1 MKRIDAPKPRA
12 KTPAA
17 PSLLSAVA
25 AELARLLHVADPRNL
40 KPGELIRTVN
50 STPLGQVLDDRK
62 LRAHRE
68 RAGVRISDAD
78 GKRLDLL
85 RYAAWLAHERHAA
98 ARSIPQGE
106 NDPAAAYTAKRERE
120 RARNASASESGRD
133 IGELPRIADPKR
145 RARALIDPEF
155 YCTTYFPRR
164 FTRALSDD
172 QRASIKELAR
182 VIEEGGTKAYAA
194 PRGDGKTTRAE
205 VMTIWAVLKGKR
217 RFAAFIGATRSAAD
231 ESLQSIRGEFETNE
245 LLLDDFPEVCFP
257 IWQLEGIYNRCKGQ
271 LYRGQPTRMKWSG
284 DLLVLPTIEGSPAS
298 GAAICCRG
306 ITGRVRGMKY
316 RRADGETVRPDIA
329 IVDDPQTERSANSPQ
344 QCRRRLDTITGAILG
359 LAGPGQSIACF
370 VPCTVIVKD
379 DLADQILNPMTQPAF
394 QGVRTKLVYAWA
406 TNEKL
411 WEDYSDLRRAGQRDG
426 SLAATN
432 KFYKQ
437 NRKAMDAGARVAW
450 AERFDADAGELSAIQ
465 HAMNLR
471 IDRAATFDAE
481 YQNEPRDP
489 AADDERLPT
498 TAAIEQK
505 LSGLPRAKV
514 HLASTV
520 LTAFID
526 VQQRLL
532 YWGGAAWSPQFTGGL
547 IDYGA
552 WPDQGRANFQ
562 YRDTYHTIQKKYPA
576 AGITGAI
583 RSALDALID
592 ELVKREFVR
601 EDGAPFRIQK
611 ILIDSGNWADV
622 VYQCCRESPHAAL
635 LVPSKGMGIKC
646 DRAPISE
653 WKRHEGQIIGEDW
666 MLGRVEN
673 KRSVR
678 LLTYDTNVWKTRLY
692 RGLATAAGDRG
703 CITLPGEKQHPP
715 DHSMLSAHLTSETR
729 DKTFGRGRTVFV
741 YKLRPEKPDNHLL
754 DVFVG
759 NLVAASLLGC
769 RVVGNPVPKP
779 KPRTRPRVAPLNC

>member
-1 MKRIDAPKPRA
+1 MPKKKKKAASSKRTRSPPSDRPPAPRGN
-12 KTPAA
+12 AA
-17 PSLLSAVA
+17 Q
-25 AELARLLHVADPRNL
+25 LA
-40 KPGELIRTVN
+40 
-50 STPLGQVLDDRK
+50 LD
-62 LRAHRE
+62 
-68 RAGVRISDAD
+68 
-78 GKRLDLL
+78 
-85 RYAAWLAHERHAA
+85 YAARKER
-98 ARSIPQGE
+98 S
-106 NDPAAAYTAKRERE
+106 REQQAE
-120 RARNASASESGRD
+120 QSKQGRD
-133 IGELPRIADPKR
+133 IGELPPIADPKR
-145 RARALIDPEF
+145 RARALADAEF
-155 YCTTYFPRR
+155 FCTTYFPRR
-164 FTRALSDD
+164 FTRALSAD

-182 VIEEGGTKAYAA
+182 VINEGGTKAYAA

-231 ESLQSIRGEFETNE
+231 ESLQSIKGEFETNE
-245 LLLDDFPEVCFP
+245 LLLADFPEVCFP

-271 LYRGQPTRMKWSG
+271 LYHCQPTRLKWSG
-284 DLLVLPTIEGSPAS
+284 DLLVLPTIEGSAAS

-359 LAGPGQSIACF
+359 LAGPGESIACF

-379 DLADQILNPMTQPAF
+379 DLADQILNDTTQPAF
-394 QGVRTKLVYAWA
+394 QGVRTKLVYAWPTA
-406 TNEKL
+406 DKL
-411 WEDYSDLRRAGQRDG
+411 WEEYADLRRAGQRDG
-426 SLAATN
+426 NLAAAN
-432 KFYKQ
+432 KLYKQ
-437 NRKAMDAGARVAW
+437 RRKEMDAGARVAW

-498 TAAIEQK
+498 VAFIADK

-532 YWGGAAWSPQFTGGL
+532 YWGAGAWSPQFTGGL
-547 IDYGA
+547 IDYNT
-552 WPDQGRANFQ
+552 WPDQGRTNFQ
-562 YRDTYHTIQKKYPA
+562 YRDCLHTITKRYPA

-592 ELVKREFVR
+592 DLAKREFVR
-601 EDGAPFRIQK
+601 EDGAAFRIQK

-635 LVPSKGMGIKC
+635 LIPSKGMGIKS

-673 KRSVR
+673 KRAVR
-678 LLTYDTNVWKTRLY
+678 LLTYDTNTWKTRLY

-703 CITLPGEKQHPP
+703 CITLPGEKQRPP
-715 DHSMLSAHLTSETR
+715 DHSMLAAHLTSETR

-769 RVVGNPVPKP
+769 RVVGNPIPKP